1 MKRIGNI
8 YSKIYDMENLILA
21 HKNARRGKG
30 WYEEVKRVDANL
42 DYYLN
47 KLQKQLINHTYHTSK
62 YTTFINTTVEKIEE
76 FTDYHISP
84 TEFVN
89 GRFYK

>member
-8 YSKIYDMENLILA
+8 YSKIYDMENLRLA

-47 KLQKQLINHTYHTSK
+47 KLQKQLINNIS
-62 YTTFINTTVEKIEE
+62 
-76 FTDYHISP
+76 HIQIHHIHK
-84 TEFVN
+84 T
-89 GRFYK
+89 R